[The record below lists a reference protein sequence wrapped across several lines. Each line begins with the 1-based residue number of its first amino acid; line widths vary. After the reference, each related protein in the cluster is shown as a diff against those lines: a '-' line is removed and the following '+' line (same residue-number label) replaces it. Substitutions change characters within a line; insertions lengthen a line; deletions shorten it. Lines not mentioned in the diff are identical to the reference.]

1 MIYVHIYAVEDIAKY
16 VFGELLNLYILPA
29 LLHSYD
35 QFNILFF
42 CDFLSISYC
51 LFCYI
56 ISMFILITIGISNRL
71 LFIKI
76 AIYTVIN

>member
-35 QFNILFF
+35 QFNILLF
-42 CDFLSISYC
+42 CDFLSIS
-51 LFCYI
+51 YI
-56 ISMFILITIGISNRL
+56 ISMFILITIGFFFQI
-71 LFIKI
+71 IICKKI